1 MRARRGGRARIEPT
15 DNMSRASAQTRADRI
30 RAFREELAELERAGV
45 VELPAAQREGLRRY
59 HDETLQ
65 ALARDYDVDTTAGQK
80 QLSWGMRVAS
90 LLGALALCAA
100 VFLFFFRY
108 WGLLSTAT
116 QVIVLVGAPVLG
128 VLGTEAAARR
138 ERTMYVAGI
147 VGLVAFGGFVLD
159 LAMLGSI
166 FNVTPSPRAF
176 LAWAAFAFCLAY
188 AYGLRILLVA
198 GILSLAGYLSATM
211 GTWRGLYWLSFGERP
226 ENFFPVALLLLAM
239 ALARHGRHDFPPL
252 YRIFGLL
259 GLLLPI
265 LVLSNWGALSYLALP
280 TTRVEHL
287 YQAAAFVV
295 AAATIGAGVRLNLR
309 EVTNV
314 GSTFF
319 IIFLYTRFFD
329 WWWDW
334 MPKYLFFLVVGAFS
348 IAVLLTL
355 QRLRRIRSGGGA

>member
-1 MRARRGGRARIEPT
+1 
-15 DNMSRASAQTRADRI
+15 MSKASAQSRADRI
-30 RAFREELAELERAGV
+30 RAFREELAELERVGI
-45 VELPAAQREGLRRY
+45 VELPGEQRGRLRRY

-80 QLSWGMRVAS
+80 QLSWGMRIAS

-116 QVIVLVGAPVLG
+116 QLIVLVGAPILG
-128 VLGTEAAARR
+128 VLGTEIAARR
-138 ERTMYVAGI
+138 ERTMYVAAI
-147 VGLVAFGGFVLD
+147 IGLVAFGAFVLD
-159 LAMLGSI
+159 LTMLGNI

-176 LAWAAFAFCLAY
+176 LAWAALAFCLAY
-188 AYGLRILLVA
+188 AYGLRLLLVA

-211 GTWRGLYWLSFGERP
+211 GTWRGVYWLSFGERP
-226 ENFFPVALLLLAM
+226 ENFFPVALLLLAIT
-239 ALARHGRHDFPPL
+239 LARHHGHADFPPL

-265 LVLSNWGALSYLALP
+265 LVLSNWGALSYLGLP
-280 TTRVEHL
+280 AKTVEHI
-287 YQAAAFVV
+287 YQLAAFVV
-295 AAATIGAGVRLNLR
+295 AAATIGAGVRLSLR

-314 GSTFF
+314 GSVFF
-319 IIFLYTRFFD
+319 VIFLYTRFYD

-334 MPKYLFFLVVGAFS
+334 MPKYLFFLVVGALS

-355 QRLRRIRSGGGA
+355 QRLRRIRSETGA

>member
-1 MRARRGGRARIEPT
+1 
-15 DNMSRASAQTRADRI
+15 MSKASAQNRADRI
-30 RAFREELAELERAGV
+30 RAFRDELDELERVGIV
-45 VELPAAQREGLRRY
+45 DLPAEQRERLRRY

-65 ALARDYDVDTTAGQK
+65 ALARDHNVDTTAGQK
-80 QLSWGMRVAS
+80 QLSWGMRIAS

-116 QVIVLVGAPVLG
+116 QLIVLVGAPVLG
-128 VLGTEAAARR
+128 ILGTEAAARR

-147 VGLVAFGGFVLD
+147 IGLVAFGAFVLD
-159 LAMLGSI
+159 LTMLGNI

-188 AYGLRILLVA
+188 AYGLRILLGA

-211 GTWRGLYWLSFGERP
+211 GTWRGVYWLSFGERP
-226 ENFFPVALLLLAM
+226 ENFFPVALLMLAM
-239 ALARHGRHDFPPL
+239 ALVRHRRHDDFPPL

-265 LVLSNWGALSYLALP
+265 LVLSNWGALSYVALS
-280 TTRVEHL
+280 TKRVEHL
-287 YQAAAFVV
+287 YQVAAFVV
-295 AAATIGAGVRLNLR
+295 AAATIGTGVRLNLR

-319 IIFLYTRFFD
+319 VIFLYTRFYD

-334 MPKYLFFLVVGAFS
+334 MPKYLFFLLVGAFS

-355 QRLRRIRSGGGA
+355 QRLRRTGPEGRV